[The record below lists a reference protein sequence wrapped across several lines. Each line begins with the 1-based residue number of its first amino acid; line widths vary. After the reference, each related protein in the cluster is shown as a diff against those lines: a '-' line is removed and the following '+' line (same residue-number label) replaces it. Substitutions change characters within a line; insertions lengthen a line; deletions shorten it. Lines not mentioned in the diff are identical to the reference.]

1 MATITVTAKDTASA
15 MEDVFEQL
23 GDDAYII
30 ETTKK
35 NGKVSM
41 HATNDSMLLK
51 EKNRSSVKAFS
62 KIFDSKLIDPNLTP
76 KKAVSE
82 VISTEDMLSSKN
94 ISPVSK
100 DDFEILKNEI
110 SSLRSMMEKKDWLP
124 LLKIL

>member
-41 HATNDSMLLK
+41 HATNDSLLLK

-82 VISTEDMLSSKN
+82 VISTEDMLSSKKYLQYRKM
-94 ISPVSK
+94 ISKYSK
-100 DDFEILKNEI
+100 MRF
-110 SSLRSMMEKKDWLP
+110 P
-124 LLKIL
+124 P

>member
-30 ETTKK
+30 ETSKK

-51 EKNRSSVKAFS
+51 KKTVLLLRLFLKF
-62 KIFDSKLIDPNLTP
+62 LILN
-76 KKAVSE
+76 
-82 VISTEDMLSSKN
+82 
-94 ISPVSK
+94 
-100 DDFEILKNEI
+100 
-110 SSLRSMMEKKDWLP
+110 
-124 LLKIL
+124 

>member
-41 HATNDSMLLK
+41 HATNDSLLLK

-82 VISTEDMLSSKN
+82 IVSTEDVLSSRK

-100 DDFEILKNEI
+100 DDLKY
-110 SSLRSMMEKKDWLP
+110 SKMRFP
-124 LLKIL
+124 P